1 MRVIRVRAIRT
12 YPAHGEPA
20 VEHDVVRV
28 TADGLEGDRHKKAAV
43 SLVGDDAP
51 TTRANL
57 VLDVST
63 GVVEALEGGVVRVGE
78 VLLAVEGTGTSCPG
92 LYAAVGETGW
102 VRVGD
107 VVERL

>member
-1 MRVIRVRAIRT
+1 MAASR
-12 YPAHGEPA
+12 PAK
-20 VEHDVVRV
+20 
-28 TADGLEGDRHKKAAV
+28 KKAAKTP
-43 SLVGDDAP
+43 AP